1 MKIRRF
7 LKDWSLPLSMIAGCS
22 AYFLCQGLELSK
34 DVKEAIVESVV
45 YVQPTLIFCMLTLT
59 FCRIR
64 LQDMR
69 LKGWQWW
76 LLAFQAGIAALLCLL
91 HQMVE
96 DETSRVF
103 LQSTM
108 LCFLCPTATA
118 AAVVTAKLGGNVGSL
133 TAYTMLINLMAAVLI
148 SAFVPLVNPAGE
160 LSFGLSFWMI
170 IKKVFPLLIFPLFLA
185 LIIRRISPTLLR
197 WLTSIPDLPFY
208 LWLVSLSLAIAVT
221 TRILVHARVSWLL
234 CLLILT
240 GSLVACIMQ
249 FAVGR
254 LVGRHYGEAV
264 TAGQACGQKN
274 TVLAIWVGYTFLDP
288 LTSVAGGFY
297 TIWHNVFNA
306 WQLYQ
311 KNKPNHA
318 TRHAA

>member
-34 DVKEAIVESVV
+34 NVEEAIVESVA

-91 HQMVE
+91 HQTVE

-311 KNKPNHA
+311 KNKPNHT

>member
-34 DVKEAIVESVV
+34 DVKEAIVESVA

-318 TRHAA
+318 TRHAS

>member
-76 LLAFQAGIAALLCLL
+76 LLAFQAGIATLLCLL

>member
-34 DVKEAIVESVV
+34 NVEEAIVESVA

-91 HQMVE
+91 HQTVE

-311 KNKPNHA
+311 KNKPNHT
-318 TRHAA
+318 TRHAW